1 MQIFNLRLIKCRT
14 MTQPTTVIFSNRE
27 LTDAKSICKVCSC
40 ADAKASFLPII
51 LSEVLA
57 ELWQAEC

>member
-1 MQIFNLRLIKCRT
+1 

-27 LTDAKSICKVCSC
+27 LTDVKSICKACSC
-40 ADAKASFLPII
+40 ADAQASFLPII
-51 LSEVLA
+51 LSEVSA

>member
-1 MQIFNLRLIKCRT
+1 

-27 LTDAKSICKVCSC
+27 LSDVKSICKACSC
-40 ADAKASFLPII
+40 AETQASFLPII
-51 LSEVLA
+51 LSEVST